1 MSSQEAQ
8 QEELEVLRSIY
19 EGDGNFKEISP
30 TIFHYKYGE
39 DGNYKSFILEL
50 SWPDSYPEEPP
61 CVNMQMFY
69 NKHILEKVKQKIIND
84 ILNQVQDLLGSAM
97 TYTLFEWVREN
108 LDDLLADQPDAP
120 PLLEQAEARD
130 HETVVN
136 QDEGKKKEKKEQFS
150 KSQKRKMFDRMTN
163 AATGEKPRG
172 WDWVDIVKHLSQS
185 GNQ

>member
-1 MSSQEAQ
+1 MFETPAVHRDFRLRVFQDSLSS
-8 QEELEVLRSIY
+8 L
-19 EGDGNFKEISP
+19 
-30 TIFHYKYGE
+30 
-39 DGNYKSFILEL
+39 
-50 SWPDSYPEEPP
+50 
-61 CVNMQMFY
+61 
-69 NKHILEKVKQKIIND
+69 
-84 ILNQVQDLLGSAM
+84 
-97 TYTLFEWVREN
+97 
-108 LDDLLADQPDAP
+108 
-120 PLLEQAEARD
+120 QAEARD